1 MAEDDVFAIGDK
13 VTPKKEP
20 LKLINKI
27 PGITRLSS
35 KLVLG
40 LFVVVGLLIGL
51 LMFALDGMDDKG
63 ASASSKKKKDET
75 QSGAVAA
82 AAVPKT
88 VSERPDGVPAMA
100 SMPNFPEKVG
110 NGPSQLTMSNGNPL
124 IGRSNIPAL
133 PGDDNGKD
141 FVFQKNGTT
150 VVVPRL
156 NNDGSVRSSNND
168 GTGKIPT
175 QEDHLKEATVQKRYS
190 IREQAVDSGG
200 AVKGFTDEG
209 AQLPLG
215 DNGRTMV
222 PPATLSQP
230 TSGQMLA
237 AANNGQDDPNKQA
250 RKERFLEAA
259 ATARDDGYLNSLQ
272 KEQIS
277 KYELKAG
284 AIIPCVLQAGVN
296 SDLPGMVR
304 GIVTEDVHD
313 SRSVRHLLIPKGT
326 QAVGTYD
333 SQVAFG
339 QKRLLVVWNK
349 LIFPNGSTMML
360 MGMPAADQL
369 GAAGMTGDVNNHWMS
384 IFGAA
389 LATSIISAG
398 VQASQHQVVNT
409 VNGAAQQPTMSQT
422 MASSL
427 GQQLGQLGMAI
438 SQKNM
443 NVQPTIET
451 AIGSRFYINVTKDV
465 VFLKPY

>member
-1 MAEDDVFAIGDK
+1 MSDDVFDIGDK
-13 VTPKKEP
+13 VVPKKEP
-20 LKLINKI
+20 LNLSIKV
-27 PGITRLSS
+27 PGITRLNSNVV
-35 KLVLG
+35 KG
-40 LFVVVGLLIGL
+40 LFFGSALVITVIFFSVGDMGNKQE
-51 LMFALDGMDDKG
+51 GSPG
-63 ASASSKKKKDET
+63 KKKEEA
-75 QSGAVAA
+75 QNWPVEAA
-82 AAVPKT
+82 KLPKN
-88 VSERPDGVPAMA
+88 VSERPNGVPGFA
-100 SMPNFPEKVG
+100 SSVNGFPEKVG
-110 NGPSQLTMSNGNPL
+110 NGPSPLTMSNGNPV
-124 IGRSNIPAL
+124 IGKSNVPAL
-133 PGDDNGKD
+133 PGDNGKD
-141 FVFQKNGTT
+141 VVVQKNGTT

-175 QEDHLKEATVQKRYS
+175 QEDHLKEAAVQKRYS

-200 AVKGFTDEG
+200 AVKGFTDDG
-209 AQLPLG
+209 AQSPLG

-222 PPATLSQP
+222 SPATSSQP

-339 QKRLLVVWNK
+339 QKRLLVVWSK

-360 MGMPAADQL
+360 MGMPAADQS

-422 MASSL
+422 MAASL

-451 AIGSRFYINVTKDV
+451 KIGTRFYINVTKDM

>member
-1 MAEDDVFAIGDK
+1 MAENDVFAIGDK

-40 LFVVVGLLIGL
+40 LFVVAGLLIAL

-63 ASASSKKKKDET
+63 ASASSKKKKEET

-82 AAVPKT
+82 AVVPKT
-88 VSERPDGVPAMA
+88 VSERPDGVLAMA

-110 NGPSQLTMSNGNPL
+110 NGPSQLTMSNGNPV
-124 IGRSNIPAL
+124 IGKSNVPAL
-133 PGDDNGKD
+133 PGDNGKD
-141 FVFQKNGTT
+141 VVVQKNGTT

-175 QEDHLKEATVQKRYS
+175 QEDHLKEAAVQKRYS

-200 AVKGFTDEG
+200 AVKGFTDDG
-209 AQLPLG
+209 AQSPLG

-222 PPATLSQP
+222 PPATSSQP

-339 QKRLLVVWNK
+339 QKRLLVVWSK

-360 MGMPAADQL
+360 MGMPAADQS

-422 MASSL
+422 MAASL

-451 AIGSRFYINVTKDV
+451 KIGTRFYINVTKDM